1 MRLQEYR
8 KTAGMDQRDLADELG
23 IAVQTVSSW
32 ETGARRPNIDMLIR
46 LTEIFGCTADE
57 LLGIDRSQR
66 DGETND
72 ASDAE
77 TQIIG
82 EELSGEDA
90 KRPEQEQEK
99 PRTREEVIAVRMSE
113 ALADARKRQEA

>member
-57 LLGIDRSQR
+57 LLGIDRTGQKK
-66 DGETND
+66 
-72 ASDAE
+72 
-77 TQIIG
+77 
-82 EELSGEDA
+82 EELVSGRTELLGINRRKPA
-90 KRPEQEQEK
+90 EEEKPETREQE
-99 PRTREEVIAVRMSE
+99 ISVRMSE
-113 ALADARKRQEA
+113 AFADARKRQEA

>member
-57 LLGIDRSQR
+57 LLGIER
-66 DGETND
+66 
-72 ASDAE
+72 
-77 TQIIG
+77 
-82 EELSGEDA
+82 
-90 KRPEQEQEK
+90 KRPDPEDET
-99 PRTREEVIAVRMSE
+99 PRTRGQEISVRMSE

>member
-57 LLGIDRSQR
+57 LLGIDRR
-66 DGETND
+66 KP
-72 ASDAE
+72 AE
-77 TQIIG
+77 
-82 EELSGEDA
+82 E
-90 KRPEQEQEK
+90 EK
-99 PRTREEVIAVRMSE
+99 PETRGQEISVRMSE